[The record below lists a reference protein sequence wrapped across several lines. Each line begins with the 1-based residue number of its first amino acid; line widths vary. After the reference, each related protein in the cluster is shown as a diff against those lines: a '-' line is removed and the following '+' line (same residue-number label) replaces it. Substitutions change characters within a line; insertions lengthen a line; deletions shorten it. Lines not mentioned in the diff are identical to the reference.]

1 MGRTSAEVALARR
14 LDPPNLIDPPEYCPA
29 CEQDVPLSQFSLGD
43 GETMPRGAFVCRTC
57 RAEGRKPTDLLPAL
71 SLKHRRMLR
80 VMMTSDSVADA
91 ARKLGLSTE
100 HLRNVINGR
109 GGETH
114 EMVAAAWRRL
124 LEIEGLDLMTVARIG
139 RNLLHALE
147 PKWNP
152 AKECWEFFPD
162 NTTRAKMFAY
172 MTRQHRVDPVSSN
185 KGQFQP
191 KAAVVIINNL
201 GGDQG
206 GKDVEGRFVLE
217 VPADA
222 VSTE

>member
-1 MGRTSAEVALARR
+1 MARTSAEVALARK
-14 LDPPNLIDPPEYCPA
+14 LDPPNLMDPPEYCPA

-57 RAEGRKPTDLLPAL
+57 RAEGRQPIDLMPELTP
-71 SLKHRRMLR
+71 KHRRMLR
-80 VMMTSDSVADA
+80 VMMTADSLADA
-91 ARKLGLSTE
+91 ARKLGLSAE
-100 HLRNVINGR
+100 HLRNVIRGR
-109 GGETH
+109 AGETS
-114 EMVAAAWRRL
+114 EMVAVAWRRL
-124 LEIEGLDLMTVARIG
+124 LETEGLDLNTVARVG
-139 RNLLHALE
+139 RNLLHAME

-152 AKECWEFFPD
+152 AKECWEQFPD

-172 MTRQHRVDPVSSN
+172 LTRQHRVDPTASN
-185 KGQFQP
+185 KGSFQP

-201 GGDQG
+201 GGEQG
-206 GKDVEGRFVLE
+206 VKDVEGRFTLE